1 MKKTDI
7 KQHALA
13 LFQQQR
19 YPQALELCARYCK
32 QAKGDHE
39 GLLILGL
46 VQAAMGDF
54 GAAVRSLGQA
64 ARLNNLHPQIHFNLG
79 VAQWRNGDLEAAR
92 ASLARAMR
100 LDSGFFE
107 AQFNLAEV
115 CRESGLYDEALAEYA
130 KSAAMKPGYAPIY
143 LNTGNLLRLRED
155 FEGAV
160 ENYARAIELA
170 PNYYEA
176 HVSLGQTRFRQEQ
189 LDEAEAHY
197 QCAAGLAPGRAEA
210 YMELGLVAHRRHR
223 AAEARHWLEKALA
236 IDPTYA
242 RAHYNLAVVLME
254 LEEIDAAAAAFERTI
269 GLDPGCLDAYMGLAS
284 IQRQLGALD
293 MALKTLKLGDSC
305 QPLSARY
312 HSEMGNLIAMLGD
325 PAAALEAHSRA
336 VALAPGQANVY
347 INLAGMLVINNQY
360 DAALCEYEKAL
371 TLAGDDMD
379 RQAALAGM
387 ARIHERRGHYEQAYS
402 LLQPCMENI
411 VNPSVALVFGM
422 LAPRLGMSDRAL
434 VCMEA
439 ALNEPAIYLEAKIDL
454 HFQLGKIC
462 DKLKDYD
469 QAFSHYVTGNRF
481 FAERNSDLIRRYRP
495 EDDAAYFERLRAWF
509 TEEFFAKTPVSGCMS
524 ERPLFV
530 VGMPR
535 SGTTLTESIL
545 CSHPDIYG
553 AGELS
558 DIAHLRKEAEART
571 GFDFPDALS
580 HLQASE
586 LDELAERYLAALR
599 DRNATTRHVVDKMP
613 HNFLYLGLIALL
625 FPKARIIHIRR
636 DPIDNCLSIFFQKF
650 NVGHAYANDLAWL
663 GHYYH
668 LYEDLMAHWSR
679 VLPLP
684 ILNIRYEDLVA
695 DQEAV
700 TRRMIEFS
708 GLDWDED
715 CLVFHARQRDV
726 ATPSYDQVNRP
737 VYRDSAGR
745 WKNYQAHIGP
755 LIDSLR
761 QQGVLEDARD

>member
-1 MKKTDI
+1 MSNLEVKKN
-7 KQHALA
+7 ALA

-19 YPQALELCARYCK
+19 FPQALELCERYCRK
-32 QAKGDHE
+32 AKGDYE
-39 GLLILGL
+39 GYLILGL
-46 VQAAMGDF
+46 IQGAMQDYP
-54 GAAVRSLGQA
+54 AAVRSLARAAKLKPDQA
-64 ARLNNLHPQIHFNLG
+64 PVHFNLG
-79 VAQWRNGDLEAAR
+79 VAQWRGGALEVAR
-92 ASLARAMR
+92 ESLARATR
-100 LDSGFFE
+100 LNQGFFE
-107 AQFNLAEV
+107 AWFNLAEV
-115 CRESGLYDEALAEYA
+115 CRELGRVDEALAHYSTA
-130 KSAAMKPGYAPIY
+130 ATINSAYVPVN
-143 LNTGNLLRLRED
+143 LNMGNLLRLRGD
-155 FEGAV
+155 LEGAIGHF
-160 ENYARAIELA
+160 RKAIELA
-170 PNYYEA
+170 PGYYEA
-176 HVSLGQTRFRQEQ
+176 HVSLGQTLFRQAQ
-189 LDEAEAHY
+189 YDAAETAFR
-197 QCAAGLAPGRAEA
+197 QAAVIAPDRAEA
-210 YMELGLVAHRRHR
+210 CMELGLVAHRRHQL
-223 AAEARHWLEKALA
+223 AEARGWLEKALGL
-236 IDPTYA
+236 DPRYA
-242 RAHYNLAVVLME
+242 LAHYNLAVVLVE
-254 LEEIDAAAAAFERTI
+254 LEELDAAAAAFERAIT
-269 GLDPGCLDAYMGLAS
+269 LDQECLDAYMGLAR

-293 MALKTLKLGDSC
+293 QALQTLKRGGSC
-305 QPLSARY
+305 QPLSAQY

-325 PAAALEAHSRA
+325 PTAALESHSRA
-336 VALAPGQANVY
+336 VALAPDQANVY
-347 INLAGMLVINNQY
+347 TNLAGMLVITNQY

-371 TLAGDDMD
+371 TLADNDMD

-402 LLQPCMENI
+402 LLEPCMENI
-411 VNPSVALVFGM
+411 VNPSVALAFGM

-545 CSHPDIYG
+545 CGHPDIHG

-571 GFDFPDALS
+571 GLDFPDALS
-580 HLQASE
+580 HLPVPE

-650 NVGHAYANDLAWL
+650 NIGHAYANDLAWL
-663 GHYYH
+663 GHYYR
-668 LYEDLMAHWSR
+668 LYEDLMAHWNR
-679 VLPLP
+679 VLPLS

-695 DQEAV
+695 DQVAV

-708 GLDWDED
+708 GLDWDEA
-715 CLVFHARQRDV
+715 CLAFHARQRDV